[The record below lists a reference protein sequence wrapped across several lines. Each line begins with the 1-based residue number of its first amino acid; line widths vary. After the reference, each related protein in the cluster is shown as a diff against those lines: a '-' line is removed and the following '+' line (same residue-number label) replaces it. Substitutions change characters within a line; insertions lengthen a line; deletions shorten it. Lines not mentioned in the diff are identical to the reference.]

1 MYHLLC
7 LSVRRNNNIKVIF
20 VLVII
25 LIMMVGKKKIIISLG
40 DVFSC
45 HLTMR
50 KYDHNQLPCSL
61 QTCRGHVTIIIHI
74 EVNISK
80 HY

>member
-1 MYHLLC
+1 
-7 LSVRRNNNIKVIF
+7 
-20 VLVII
+20 
-25 LIMMVGKKKIIISLG
+25 MVGKKKIIISLG